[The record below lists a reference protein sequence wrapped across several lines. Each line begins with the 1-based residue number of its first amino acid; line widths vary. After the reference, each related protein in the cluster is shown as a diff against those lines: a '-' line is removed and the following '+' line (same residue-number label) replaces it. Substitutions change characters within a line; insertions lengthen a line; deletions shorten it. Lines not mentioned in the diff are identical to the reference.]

1 MRILVVI
8 SSLRGGGAE
17 RVASILSREWAE
29 SHDVTIAVFDGRRV
43 AYEGSSGFR
52 VGGAPGK

>member
-29 SHDVTIAVFDGRRV
+29 SHDVTIAVF
-43 AYEGSSGFR
+43 
-52 VGGAPGK
+52 